1 MNLEQ
6 PKNKTHRARTRPPF
20 ECIALVLQ
28 GGGSLGAYQGG
39 VYEAL
44 SEAGLHP
51 DWIAGISIGAIN
63 SAIIAGN
70 AREHRVQKLREF
82 WEGITENPL
91 WGLSD
96 APSSLQPEADTARA
110 VKNQWSAGLA
120 MIGGAPGFFTPRM
133 PSPWLYPWAPW
144 RRPATTTSAR

>member
-1 MNLEQ
+1 VNRKSHELDSQATVSAKQ
-6 PKNKTHRARTRPPF
+6 PKSKTHRARTRPPF

-70 AREHRVQKLREF
+70 APEHRVQKLREF
-82 WEGITENPL
+82 WEGVTENPL
-91 WGLSD
+91 
-96 APSSLQPEADTARA
+96 
-110 VKNQWSAGLA
+110 KA
-120 MIGGAPGFFTPRM
+120 MRLFHSTKGRRGTRCREPVECGGRGGR
-133 PSPWLYPWAPW
+133 
-144 RRPATTTSAR
+144 